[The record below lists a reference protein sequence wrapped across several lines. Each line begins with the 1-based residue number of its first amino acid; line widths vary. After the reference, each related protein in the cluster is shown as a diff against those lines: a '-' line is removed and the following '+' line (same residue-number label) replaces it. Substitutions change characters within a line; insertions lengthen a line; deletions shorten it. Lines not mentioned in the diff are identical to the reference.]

1 MCLVLPRLYVILDSA
16 LLKTPPKQAAE
27 EFAATGVRLMQYRDK
42 MSPARELLRISQEI
56 AERLAQHG
64 SLLIVNDR
72 PDVAALAG
80 ADGVHVGQDD
90 LEPEQARGIVG
101 TEKVVGVSTHNVE
114 QFRRA
119 AETSAD
125 YIAVGPIFET
135 QSKANPDPRPSRK
148 LAANIGAT
156 CHTPPTDHRCC
167 PWSGPVGKKMKPPP
181 GAGARG
187 ASAAVAASADGS
199 CDVDAWSEE
208 PSVDAFATPVAIS
221 DAAPMKTLK
230 FMQLLSDSW
239 RIPSPCASKRKTR

>member
-101 TEKVVGVSTHNVE
+101 REKVVGVSTHNVE

-135 QSKANPDPRPSRK
+135 QSKANPDPVVGIEFAKQVRTLTSKPIV
-148 LAANIGAT
+148 AIGGIT
-156 CHTPPTDHRCC
+156 LHTAC
-167 PWSGPVGKKMKPPP
+167 SVIE
-181 GAGARG
+181 AGAD
-187 ASAAVAASADGS
+187 SVAV
-199 CDVDAWSEE
+199 
-208 PSVDAFATPVAIS
+208 IS
-221 DAAPMKTLK
+221 DILWATN
-230 FMQLLSDSW
+230 
-239 RIPSPCASKRKTR
+239 PSERAR